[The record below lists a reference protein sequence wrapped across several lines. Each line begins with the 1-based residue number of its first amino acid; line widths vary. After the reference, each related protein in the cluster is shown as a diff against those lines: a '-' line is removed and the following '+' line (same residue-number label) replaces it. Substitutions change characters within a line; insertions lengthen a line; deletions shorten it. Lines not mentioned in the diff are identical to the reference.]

1 MMSSCALAP
10 CYIKMCMWVA
20 SEEIPSVPNV
30 LWMTFSWLGT
40 YHLPAHVGDMEDG
53 GGRPPAVHAEKMTL
67 FKAEH

>member
-1 MMSSCALAP
+1 
-10 CYIKMCMWVA
+10 MWVV

-30 LWMTFSWLGT
+30 LWMTFSWLGM